1 MPKLTPEERAQ
12 LEAQLAED
20 DDDDESDE
28 VTIGRPDG
36 STFTGTF
43 KRALQ
48 LGFVTVPE
56 KMPEKKTPAKKTP
69 ATRNVSVFGQRRTS

>member
-56 KMPEKKTPAKKTP
+56 AKKAPAKKAP
-69 ATRNVSVFGQRRTS
+69 AARNVSVFGQRRTS

>member
-56 KMPEKKTPAKKTP
+56 KKTPAKKAP
-69 ATRNVSVFGQRRTS
+69 AARNVSVFGQRRTS